1 MQIFINTHN
10 AGVKFKLYLKRNETP
25 SINNNDWTL
34 EIGGSDIKDHVI
46 MVPHSETNK
55 VGTYWLAVQILGI
68 GKSFQSVL
76 KCTTC
81 KSV

>member
-34 EIGGSDIKDHVI
+34 EIGRSDIKDHVV
-46 MVPHSETNK
+46 MVPHSETIQ
-55 VGTYWLAVQILGI
+55 VGTYWLAVQILGV
-68 GKSFQSVL
+68 GKSFHSVL
-76 KCTTC
+76 KYTTC
-81 KSV
+81 N